1 MRSRLLKRASV
12 AAAIDAE
19 SDILPRPSLP
29 LPEISP
35 PPPGLGLLRE
45 EEIAGF
51 VLLLL
56 LRG

>member
-19 SDILPRPSLP
+19 SDILPAP
-29 LPEISP
+29 LPEISPP

-45 EEIAGF
+45 EETAGL
-51 VLLLL
+51 VVR
-56 LRG
+56 RG